1 MQEVQFESEIRIAIV
16 GAGGFGRLALD
27 VLIASGSEDWVLGF
41 YDDAHA
47 AIPAK
52 VRGFPVLG
60 DVAMLKS
67 MLSIEPVYVI
77 VAITDN
83 QTRLRIANSIRGLGG
98 SFVTARHPL
107 SYVSG
112 EANIGD
118 GSVIGAG
125 AVVQPNAVV
134 GSHCFLGPN
143 SVVDRDATI
152 GAGVWVSSGA
162 VIGSG
167 ARVGART
174 LLGNNASVGRKAEV
188 EADTEVGA
196 LRSIMRGGGG

>member
-1 MQEVQFESEIRIAIV
+1 VQFESEIRIAIV
-16 GAGGFGRLALD
+16 GAGGFGRIALD
-27 VLIASGSEDWVLGF
+27 VLVAAGSEDWILGF
-41 YDDAHA
+41 YDDAHT

-67 MLSIEPVYVI
+67 MLSVEPVYVI

-98 SFVTARHPL
+98 SFVTAIHPL
-107 SYVSG
+107 AYISG
-112 EANIGD
+112 EANVGD
-118 GSVIGAG
+118 GSVVGAG
-125 AVVQPNAVV
+125 AVVQSNAIV

-143 SVVDRDATI
+143 SVVDRDATV
-152 GAGVWVSSGA
+152 GAGAWVSPGA

-167 ARVGART
+167 ARVGARA
-174 LLGNNASVGRKAEV
+174 LLGNNSSVGRKTAV
-188 EADTEVGA
+188 EADAEVGA
-196 LRSIMRGGGG
+196 LRSVTRRDNL